1 MVSFS
6 LCTGST
12 IVLVDL
18 GPPKEHGEALP
29 SGNYK
34 RDRIWKQDRC
44 SRDQGKMRPNR
55 VLA

>member
-44 SRDQGKMRPNR
+44 SRDQVKMRPKR